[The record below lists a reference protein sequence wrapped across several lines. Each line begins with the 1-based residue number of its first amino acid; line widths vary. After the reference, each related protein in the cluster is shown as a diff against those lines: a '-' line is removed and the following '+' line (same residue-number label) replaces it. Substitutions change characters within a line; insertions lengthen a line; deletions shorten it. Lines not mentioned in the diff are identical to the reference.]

1 MKYQVQIKYTNPSHE
16 HVSFRRRV
24 ESVTRLV
31 EASSE
36 TEALNRAAN
45 QQRALGYMIKEA
57 TVMKPEADDKSEYK
71 QKKKKKVVD
80 DNENTEISVENGD
93 IKEGFDTDPKD
104 IAAYLVD
111 RHGKGK
117 VTMDHIEAYERRRD
131 SNRPIEKDEVMKH
144 VKKMSEEVEQIDEG
158 KAHDRITAG
167 LKDKNRDVRVNAI
180 LHPKATPEHIS
191 IALKDE
197 HPEVREA
204 AVRHRNA
211 TSEHISAGLKDD
223 DMIVRKAAI
232 KNRNATSEHI
242 SAALKDGDIYT
253 RMNAIKHRNVSPENI
268 AIALKD
274 KESYVRDAAKKRM
287 KKEEV
292 FTEEESIEE
301 AKQVDHAK
309 TIANSLAATHPNF
322 RVSSYNGDHGRA
334 HVVHHKLDTRNFKNG
349 EELMGPN
356 IQLQHNHKTN
366 KVHMEMQG
374 DFDNVPDRDEETHH
388 PDKAHEAAHKMFK
401 PAIDL
406 IHKTDKT
413 TTNEETK
420 FEEAKDVTKDLRTS
434 MKMMDLRHGV
444 DADKRDKGYKM
455 SATVRAAQKK
465 FDAQSKGQ
473 GKMRPQ
479 AGTLAALRKEEV
491 EEIQY
496 IEEKLSAS
504 DPASKWISDFVAS
517 DNPKFAG
524 KSKKERINMALGAYY
539 SAKKMKNEEVE
550 LDEAADPGK
559 HRVVNKKVE
568 VKAAADT
575 KKSEKKLKTAEKVMQ
590 IAKNKKNP
598 VNLEPVLA
606 SNKVNNA

>member
-71 QKKKKKVVD
+71 AKKKKKVVD

-144 VKKMSEEVEQIDEG
+144 VKKMSEEVE
-158 KAHDRITAG
+158 AVA
-167 LKDKNRDVRVNAI
+167 
-180 LHPKATPEHIS
+180 
-191 IALKDE
+191 
-197 HPEVREA
+197 EA
-204 AVRHRNA
+204 
-211 TSEHISAGLKDD
+211 
-223 DMIVRKAAI
+223 
-232 KNRNATSEHI
+232 
-242 SAALKDGDIYT
+242 
-253 RMNAIKHRNVSPENI
+253 
-268 AIALKD
+268 
-274 KESYVRDAAKKRM
+274 
-287 KKEEV
+287 
-292 FTEEESIEE
+292 
-301 AKQVDHAK
+301 
-309 TIANSLAATHPNF
+309 
-322 RVSSYNGDHGRA
+322 
-334 HVVHHKLDTRNFKNG
+334 
-349 EELMGPN
+349 
-356 IQLQHNHKTN
+356 
-366 KVHMEMQG
+366 
-374 DFDNVPDRDEETHH
+374 
-388 PDKAHEAAHKMFK
+388 
-401 PAIDL
+401 
-406 IHKTDKT
+406 
-413 TTNEETK
+413 
-420 FEEAKDVTKDLRTS
+420 DVTKDLRTS

-504 DPASKWISDFVAS
+504 DPAGKWISDFVAS

-539 SAKKMKNEEVE
+539 AAKKMKTEEVE
-550 LDEAADPGK
+550 LEEAADPGK

>member
-131 SNRPIEKDEVMKH
+131 SHRPIEKHEVMKH
-144 VKKMSEEVEQIDEG
+144 VKKMSEEVEQIDEMDKSQPSSSRG
-158 KAHDRITAG
+158 AEG
-167 LKDKNRDVRVNAI
+167 LATGT
-180 LHPKATPEHIS
+180 KATPVTAKKAAAD
-191 IALKDE
+191 ALKL
-197 HPEVREA
+197 
-204 AVRHRNA
+204 
-211 TSEHISAGLKDD
+211 LK
-223 DMIVRKAAI
+223 
-232 KNRNATSEHI
+232 
-242 SAALKDGDIYT
+242 
-253 RMNAIKHRNVSPENI
+253 
-268 AIALKD
+268 
-274 KESYVRDAAKKRM
+274 KKVNHV
-287 KKEEV
+287 KEEV
-292 FTEEESIEE
+292 E
-301 AKQVDHAK
+301 AVA
-309 TIANSLAATHPNF
+309 
-322 RVSSYNGDHGRA
+322 
-334 HVVHHKLDTRNFKNG
+334 
-349 EELMGPN
+349 
-356 IQLQHNHKTN
+356 
-366 KVHMEMQG
+366 
-374 DFDNVPDRDEETHH
+374 
-388 PDKAHEAAHKMFK
+388 EA
-401 PAIDL
+401 
-406 IHKTDKT
+406 
-413 TTNEETK
+413 
-420 FEEAKDVTKDLRTS
+420 DVTKDLRTS

-504 DPASKWISDFVAS
+504 DPAGKWISDFVAS

-539 SAKKMKNEEVE
+539 AAKKMKNEEVE
-550 LDEAADPGK
+550 LEEAVDPGK

-598 VNLEPVLA
+598 VNVNPVLA
-606 SNKVNNA
+606 SNKVDNA